1 MGKMVDAFGMALV
14 AYLEGGTRFHEIER
28 DDGRVE
34 QIDTGW
40 YFQPFD
46 EWRPIEQELAR
57 SAVGKVLEVGC
68 GGGRISK
75 YLESKGHEVIG
86 IDLSSYALQAAMM
99 HGATDCRL
107 IDAREMDF
115 PDDYFDTVSL
125 LGNGLGILGDI
136 EESKTLL
143 RNLSRMVKTNGIL
156 IASSRDPAKTDDEM
170 HLAYHQ
176 MNRERGKPIG
186 LVRLRINF
194 EDKKGDWFDLVFVES
209 NEVGNLIKNTGWV
222 VEKMLVSDDPLESL
236 YGVVLRNTL

>member
-1 MGKMVDAFGMALV
+1 MVDAFGMALI

-40 YFQPFD
+40 YFQPFEQWHD
-46 EWRPIEQELAR
+46 IEKELTGN
-57 SAVGKVLEVGC
+57 AVGKVLEIGC

-75 YLESKGHEVIG
+75 YLESQGHEVIG

-99 HGATDCRL
+99 YGATDCRL
-107 IDAREMDF
+107 IDARDMDF

-125 LGNGLGILGDI
+125 LGNGLGILGDV
-136 EESKTLL
+136 EESKVLL
-143 RNLSRMVKTNGIL
+143 MNLSRMVRTDGIL
-156 IASSRDPAKTDDEM
+156 IASSRDPAKTNDEM

-176 MNRERGKPIG
+176 MNRDRGKPIG

-194 EDKKGDWFDLVFVES
+194 EDKKGDWFNLLFVES
-209 NEVGNLIKNTGWV
+209 KEVENLIQDTGWV
-222 VEKMLVSDDPLESL
+222 VEKMLTSDDPLASG